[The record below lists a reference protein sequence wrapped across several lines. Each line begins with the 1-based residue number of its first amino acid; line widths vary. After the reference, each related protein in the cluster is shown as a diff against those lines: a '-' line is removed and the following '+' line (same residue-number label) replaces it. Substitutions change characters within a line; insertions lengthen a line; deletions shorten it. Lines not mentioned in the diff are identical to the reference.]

1 MEDFFKILNTDG
13 NSRTAIMSINNIKIQ
28 TPCFMPVATQAS
40 VKSLD
45 SFELKEIGYNLIL
58 SNIYHMAVRPGIN
71 YLNQFGGI
79 HKFMNWDGLILTDSG
94 GFQGYSLA
102 HRVKIKNDGIIF
114 QSHLDGKE
122 IYFKPKE
129 VVKYQEDIGSNIMMP
144 LDICLPKG
152 SSEKKLIDALETTY
166 EWAKQSISARSSSSS
181 KLFGII
187 QGGNNLELRELS
199 ANKMTGL
206 NFDGFAYGG
215 LSVGEDKELMI
226 KTQLS
231 ANKLLPE
238 NKPRYLMGIG
248 SPEDLVRSIYNGFD
262 MFDCVLPTRI
272 ARNGS
277 LFTKNGRLNVFNAK
291 YKDID
296 KPVDINCNCYS
307 CKNYSLA
314 YVHHLFKSKE
324 LLGYRIAS
332 IHNLAFLYNLMNE
345 IQQHITNSDFSEFT
359 DEFLAKYKVSDPKIQ
374 QEQKSKW
381 IKSQERNTNQK

>member
-13 NSRTAIMSINNIKIQ
+13 NSRTAIMSINNIEIQ

-45 SFELKEIGYNLIL
+45 SFELKEIGYKLIL

-71 YLNQFGGI
+71 YLNKFGGI

-102 HRVKIKNDGIIF
+102 HRVKIKDDGIVF

-166 EWAKQSISARSSSSS
+166 EWAKQSISARSSNTS

-226 KTQLS
+226 NTQLS
-231 ANKLLPE
+231 AHKLLPE
-238 NKPRYLMGIG
+238 NKPR
-248 SPEDLVRSIYNGFD
+248 
-262 MFDCVLPTRI
+262 
-272 ARNGS
+272 
-277 LFTKNGRLNVFNAK
+277 
-291 YKDID
+291 
-296 KPVDINCNCYS
+296 
-307 CKNYSLA
+307 
-314 YVHHLFKSKE
+314 
-324 LLGYRIAS
+324 
-332 IHNLAFLYNLMNE
+332 
-345 IQQHITNSDFSEFT
+345 
-359 DEFLAKYKVSDPKIQ
+359 
-374 QEQKSKW
+374 
-381 IKSQERNTNQK
+381 